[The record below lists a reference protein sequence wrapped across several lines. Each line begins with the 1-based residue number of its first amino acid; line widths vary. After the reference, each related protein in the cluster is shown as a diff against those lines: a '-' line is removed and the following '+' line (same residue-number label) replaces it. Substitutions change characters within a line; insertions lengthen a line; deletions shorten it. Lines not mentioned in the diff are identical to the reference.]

1 MRKSLLSLLCLS
13 FLSACGSETTPFD
26 MPETGSAPDTMGT
39 DTASLAALP
48 KLRVSNNKRFLEK
61 EDGTPFFW
69 LGDTAWQVLPYL
81 NRSEIQTYL
90 NNRADNRFNVVQ
102 AVALGPETGTG
113 ANAQGDVPFLN
124 GNYTT
129 PATTT
134 GNDPNNATQYDFWDH
149 VDYFIN
155 EAEARGIYTALLPT
169 WGGPVAEGALS
180 ASAAQS
186 YGEFL
191 GRRYASKPIIWV
203 LGGDTSPVGREAV
216 WRALAKGIAIG
227 VSSTEDYSKVLMT
240 FHPKGGTKSS
250 LWFHNEPWLDFNMQ
264 QNGHSTSKT
273 VWKDISYDYNL
284 PSPKPTLDGE
294 PTYEQILIDLQG
306 PGHTNDADVRRF
318 AYLTVFAGAFGITY
332 GHNSVWQ
339 MYAPGRPARF
349 SPVNYWYEGI
359 KAPGAAQMKYLR
371 QLMESRPVLV
381 RIPDQGVLTT
391 VINDANQYQ
400 RIQATRA
407 SDKSYAFVY
416 SASGLAFTVNMDRIA
431 GGTVRAHWYDP
442 RTGKAQLLGT
452 YPNTGTRQFTPP
464 SSGLGNDW
472 VLVLDNASLDFPA
485 PGGSTSQPTE
495 PPVSEGYTTAAASA
509 SPSSVAP
516 GQTVMLS
523 VSIRAAAAVSGRNV
537 KLSVRNAANAV
548 QTDLNFVSQ
557 NFAQGESKTYQ
568 FDYSVP
574 SNLAS
579 GTYCVTS
586 GVTDSGWATWYY
598 WDNCAT
604 SFTVSTAPAPTVG
617 FSLVSATV
625 SPTTV
630 SRGGTV
636 RLSSTFKS
644 NAAASGVNVKLDVRD
659 STGAN
664 SVNSHPIGNLSFTQG
679 QSQTFQ
685 RDYTVPS
692 TPGTYCLA
700 TGVADPT
707 WATWYVWS
715 NCAAKFTVQ

>member
-1 MRKSLLSLLCLS
+1 MRKSLLPLLCLS
-13 FLSACGSETTPFD
+13 LLSACGAETTPLD

-48 KLRVSNNKRFLEK
+48 KLRVSDNKCFLVK

-69 LGDTAWQVLPYL
+69 LGDTARQVLPYL

-90 NNRADNRFNVVQ
+90 NNRAARGFNVIQ
-102 AVALGPETGTG
+102 AVALGPLSGTG
-113 ANAQGDVPFLN
+113 ANAHGDVPFLN

-134 GNDPNNATQYDFWDH
+134 GSDPNDATQYDFWDH

-169 WGGPVAEGALS
+169 WGGPVANGAIS

-186 YGEFL
+186 YGQFL

-203 LGGDTSPVGREAV
+203 LGGDVSPVGTEAV
-216 WRALAKGIAIG
+216 WRALAKGIALG
-227 VSSTEDYSKVLMT
+227 VSGTEDYSKVLMT
-240 FHPKGGTKSS
+240 YHPKGGTKSS

-264 QNGHSTSKT
+264 QNGHGTSKT

-284 PSPKPTLDGE
+284 SLPKPTLDGE

-339 MYAPGRPARF
+339 MYAPNRPPQF

-359 KAPGAAQMKYLR
+359 NAPGAVQMKYLR
-371 QLMESRPVLV
+371 QLMESRPMLV
-381 RIPDQGVLTT
+381 RIPDQGVLTQ
-391 VINDANQYQ
+391 VINDATQYQ
-400 RIQATRA
+400 RVQATRA
-407 SDKSYAFVY
+407 SDSSYAFVY
-416 SASGLAFTVNMDRIA
+416 SASGLPFTVNMDRIA

-452 YPNTGTRQFTPP
+452 YANTGTRQFTPP

-485 PGGSTSQPTE
+485 PGGAPT
-495 PPVSEGYTTAAASA
+495 
-509 SPSSVAP
+509 
-516 GQTVMLS
+516 
-523 VSIRAAAAVSGRNV
+523 
-537 KLSVRNAANAV
+537 
-548 QTDLNFVSQ
+548 
-557 NFAQGESKTYQ
+557 
-568 FDYSVP
+568 
-574 SNLAS
+574 
-579 GTYCVTS
+579 
-586 GVTDSGWATWYY
+586 
-598 WDNCAT
+598 
-604 SFTVSTAPAPTVG
+604 PTVG
-617 FSLVSATV
+617 FSLVSATA

-636 RLSSTFKS
+636 RLTSIFTA

-664 SVNSHPIGNLSFTQG
+664 TSDSYPIGNLSFTQG
-679 QSQTFQ
+679 QSRTFQ

-692 TPGTYCLA
+692 TPGTYCRPRA
-700 TGVADPT
+700 WPIRPG
-707 WATWYVWS
+707 
-715 NCAAKFTVQ
+715 